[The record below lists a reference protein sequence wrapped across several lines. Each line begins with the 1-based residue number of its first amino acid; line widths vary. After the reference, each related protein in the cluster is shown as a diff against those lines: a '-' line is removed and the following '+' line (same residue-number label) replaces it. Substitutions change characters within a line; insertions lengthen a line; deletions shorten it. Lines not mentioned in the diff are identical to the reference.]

1 MDGFERRAVGI
12 AEDVA
17 LDFAEQ
23 RGEFSHPILGELLI
37 AHDNEMM
44 QEERI
49 PDALRDLA
57 GERAVQ
63 VDAVDFGAESAR
75 KWSNHW
81 SNRKLAS
88 PGTRRAGIGLH
99 SGAFGDSVHSTKL

>member
-37 AHDNEMM
+37 AHDDEMM

-75 KWSNHW
+75 KWSNQLVE
-81 SNRKLAS
+81 SSKLAS
-88 PGTRRAGIGLH
+88 PRNATRGNRVAQRRFWG
-99 SGAFGDSVHSTKL
+99 